1 MAMLMSCASSLS
13 TTATPLDMGVGRLAP
28 HSADSEQPSFADMLG
43 KCISAP
49 QTEDGVSA
57 ASATVAAETP
67 YAALLQSPAPPTLY
81 VKSEEGLVTSAANGE
96 DPSTTEPATD
106 KSQEQLGT
114 PADPVPV
121 TAEQSPPPPF
131 VLPAQI
137 ILPTQT
143 TAETT
148 VASSSADLQDEPD
161 SLDAAEKGD
170 DLRPGRAG
178 PTAPLELTTEQA
190 AMTAGLALADGA
202 DRTTAPSVATDFQ
215 QNLPPQL
222 AAHQTSAMP
231 MSQSPHVL
239 GAVLPM
245 PSPPTTPMQQVMPV
259 VASVVTSREGAP
271 QTLVIRLEPAELGR
285 VQVLIE
291 RSAEGLSLIT
301 LQAERPD
308 TLQLLVRDQPQ
319 LHRALDLAGVPTDGR
334 LLQFQLL
341 PDQPPLLQDSKQFG
355 ASESAGGFANPNDS
369 GSAGQKHSNRH
380 GGYAPASSS
389 EILPVITRRLA
400 GVDITA

>member
-1 MAMLMSCASSLS
+1 MAMLMSRASSLS
-13 TTATPLDMGVGRLAP
+13 TTAAPLDMGVGRLAP

-43 KCISAP
+43 QCISAP

-57 ASATVAAETP
+57 ASATVATETP
-67 YAALLQSPAPPTLY
+67 YAALPQSPAPPTLY
-81 VKSEEGLVTSAANGE
+81 VKSEGSLVTSAANGE
-96 DPSTTEPATD
+96 YPSTTEPATD

-121 TAEQSPPPPF
+121 TAEQPPPF

-137 ILPTQT
+137 ILLAQT
-143 TAETT
+143 TAATT
-148 VASSSADLQDEPD
+148 VANPSTDLQDEPD
-161 SLDAAEKGD
+161 FLDAAEKGD

-178 PTAPLELTTEQA
+178 PTAPLEPTTEQA
-190 AMTAGLALADGA
+190 AMTAGLALTDGA
-202 DRTTAPSVATDFQ
+202 ESTTAPSVATDFQ
-215 QNLPPQL
+215 QSLPPPQL

-231 MSQSPHVL
+231 VSQSPHIL
-239 GAVLPM
+239 DAVLPM

-259 VASVVTSREGAP
+259 VASVVASREGAP

-341 PDQPPLLQDSKQFG
+341 PDQPPLPQDSKQFG
-355 ASESAGGFANPNDS
+355 ASGSAGGFANPNDS
-369 GSAGQKHSNRH
+369 GGAGQKHSNRH
-380 GGYAPASSS
+380 GGYALASSS
-389 EILPVITRRLA
+389 EPLPVITRRLA